1 MIISLS
7 RQVDL
12 LVYSFTA
19 GMIIGVLFDL
29 YRLMRGFSSP
39 KKMVTV
45 IEDILFGI
53 FTAIIIFIFLLYTNY
68 AYIGFYVYMW
78 IGLGIYIYF
87 KFISR
92 LFLKILYNSLRVII
106 KVIRVFFKILLH
118 PCKLLYYNFNKKKK
132 ENKKLT

>member
-7 RQVDL
+7 AQINL
-12 LVYSFTA
+12 LVYSFIA
-19 GMIIGVLFDL
+19 GMIIGILFDL
-29 YRLMRGFSSP
+29 YRLMRGLSNP
-39 KKMVTV
+39 KKAITI

-68 AYIGFYVYMW
+68 AYTGFYVYMW
-78 IGLGIYIYF
+78 IAFGIYIYF

-106 KVIRVFFKILLH
+106 KSIRIFLRVLFY
-118 PCKLLYYNFNKKKK
+118 PCKLFYYNFNKNKKK
-132 ENKKLT
+132 KIKN